1 MCQFLAPLLIGAG
14 GAGAATAGA
23 GAAAAT
29 AGAASALT
37 AGQLLTIGGTALSAG
52 GALFQGISGA
62 RAARQQAAA
71 LDDQRRTEARL
82 TATEDA
88 RTRLQFRQATRRQ
101 FAELAA
107 RGVALDSPSVIA
119 LGQTAGEELAFA
131 SQAVRSRGAATG
143 RELTAAGTIARSRAT
158 SSLLRGTFSAA
169 GSFLNAAPQIFP
181 ELLR

>member
-29 AGAASALT
+29 AGAASAL
-37 AGQLLTIGGTALSAG
+37 G